1 MGKRKAVLF
10 IAMSLDGYIADQTG
24 GIGFLN
30 LVEMEGEDYGY
41 EAFATTI
48 DVVILGRKTWETVL
62 SYNIAQ
68 PYEGK
73 KVYVISGNKRSA
85 EGNVE
90 YYGDNLPDLVRKLKA
105 ENGLDLFIDGGSQVI
120 HTLLKE
126 HLIDRMIISIIPVL
140 LGDGIPLFQPGFPAQ
155 NLKLIKTGEF
165 TSGLVQ
171 LEYEINSVD

>member
-1 MGKRKAVLF
+1 MRKAVLF
-10 IAMSLDGYIADQTG
+10 IAMSLDGYIADENG
-24 GIGFLN
+24 DIGFLN
-30 LVEMEGEDYGY
+30 SVEMEGEDYGY
-41 EAFATTI
+41 SAFVATT

-62 SYNIAQ
+62 SFNVAQ

-73 KVYVISGNKRSA
+73 KVYVISGNKPSV

-90 YYGDNLPDLVRKLKA
+90 YYGDDLPDLVRKLKA
-105 ENGLDLFIDGGSQVI
+105 EIGLDLFIDGGSQVI

-126 HLIDRMIISIIPVL
+126 RLIDRMIISIIPIL
-140 LGDGIPLFQPGFPAQ
+140 LGDGIPLFRPGFPSQ

-171 LEYEINSVD
+171 LEYEIISVD